1 MKWFWNYYIMLFTTV
16 NNAWCSFCEELTLIL
31 YEGMAHFIWFFS
43 WDQEQSVKRYYLA
56 LPLYSKLLFIYKCAD
71 FFIMFHRLSCHSF
84 IKAYHHVHNTRKSF
98 STFSARSSVLLS
110 KHLLGRDLK
119 KRNWQITG
127 CKKKSVQNL
136 KKLLWCCLAG
146 DNVYHASDMTWTVF
160 FAFFLNA
167 SAMSENA
174 WS

>member
-1 MKWFWNYYIMLFTTV
+1 MKEWHILFDSFPGIKSKVLRGITWLFLYILNFCLFTSVLISSLCFIDCRAILSSRHITMFITLAKV
-16 NNAWCSFCEELTLIL
+16 FRHFFCSIFSALVKASAWERLKKEELT
-31 YEGMAHFIWFFS
+31 
-43 WDQEQSVKRYYLA
+43 D
-56 LPLYSKLLFIYKCAD
+56 
-71 FFIMFHRLSCHSF
+71 
-84 IKAYHHVHNTRKSF
+84 
-98 STFSARSSVLLS
+98 
-110 KHLLGRDLK
+110 
-119 KRNWQITG
+119 NWVQ
-127 CKKKSVQNL
+127 KKSVQNL